1 MDEQMDEQMEERMD
15 KWMDE
20 RMDEWMDERMDE
32 QMNEPTDQW
41 MYEWTDEWIDEETE
55 WQTNGQMDRQMDQWM
70 NGRTDR
76 HPLLNC
82 GSNIVWLAL
91 CLFIVDEKLIKN
103 KVLNTMICA
112 NLQYMGA
119 WSKYPWVYCT
129 ACLPPNPDGRFDII
143 AENKPLNPNNRIG
156 LNGFHIWTL
165 RIREVMK
172 TKHASINIRSTKFVY
187 S

>member
-41 MYEWTDEWIDEETE
+41 MYEWTDEWIDEETK
-55 WQTNGQMDRQMDQWM
+55 G
-70 NGRTDR
+70 
-76 HPLLNC
+76 
-82 GSNIVWLAL
+82 
-91 CLFIVDEKLIKN
+91 LIKN